1 MGKQVIKFNATKL
14 TVEIVQLKTVTTSL
28 GGSITVV
35 DETKST
41 DVKEVTK
48 RVVVPMA
55 VARQFIQD
63 TKKITRY
70 LKPVYTAIVRY
81 GDHIVAMER
90 HPLAG
95 LGELETEGLF
105 GKKRWEPA
113 CETNLETLVKPTIES
128 SDQDWY
134 FDGRY
139 AYSFNSGT
147 IERAV
152 GEADNLTRDGQFRK
166 VAATAIDL
174 QNLAKTDKIAP
185 TTRSCMAFVASS
197 GELAVSPPIWKN
209 ISDIGSSKLD
219 KNTDDDDDGLD
230 DDDVEVTVNNR
241 FTFDTV
247 NDAFNVNLNFVLKA
261 GKEIGQTFGYEYV
274 EPLQL
279 SRLMVELRT
288 VNLPNVPKQI
298 KSTYDSGLPFTH
310 VLAWL
315 IGMSRKADTLETY
328 VVMRSLMKYLTKRG
342 IFKSDTFNA
351 ACVFKTGQ
359 TVADVPL
366 MKLED
371 LTKMKEQPT
380 FSFSDVLEQ
389 VNATLKAKRKN
400 AETVHFVGTLANEED

>member
-1 MGKQVIKFNATKL
+1 MIRFDSNKVS
-14 TVEIVQLKTVTTSL
+14 VEIVRLKSVTTSL
-28 GGSITVV
+28 GGSITVL

-63 TKKITRY
+63 TKKITKY
-70 LKPVYTAIVRY
+70 LAPVLVAVVRY
-81 GDHIVAMER
+81 GNHIVAMER

-105 GKKRWEPA
+105 GPKRWEPM
-113 CETNLETLVKPTIES
+113 CETNLNNLVKPTVEA
-128 SDQDWY
+128 SDKEWY

-139 AYSFNSGT
+139 AYSFNSGDV
-147 IERAV
+147 ERAV

-166 VAATAIDL
+166 VAATTIDL
-174 QNLAKTDKIAP
+174 QNLANPGKIAP
-185 TTRSCMAFVASS
+185 ATRSCMAFVTSS
-197 GELAVSPPIWKN
+197 GEMAVSPPIWKN

-219 KNTDDDDDGLD
+219 KALDADEDEDGLD

-288 VNLPNVPKQI
+288 VNLPNVPKQV

-315 IGMSRKADTLETY
+315 IGLSRKANTLETY
-328 VVMRSLMKYLTKRG
+328 IVMRSLMKYLTKRG
-342 IFKSDTFNA
+342 IFKADTFNA
-351 ACVFKTGQ
+351 NQVFKAGQ
-359 TVADVPL
+359 TVADIPM

-371 LTKMKEQPT
+371 LTKLKEQPT

-389 VNATLKAKRKN
+389 VNATLKAKRQN
-400 AETVHFVGTLANEED
+400 NDILFVGTLVNE

>member
-1 MGKQVIKFNATKL
+1 MIKFDASQL
-14 TVEIVQLKTVTTSL
+14 SVEIVRLKSVTTSL
-28 GGSITVV
+28 GGSITIV
-35 DETKST
+35 DEMKST
-41 DVKEVTK
+41 ELKEVTK
-48 RVVVPMA
+48 RVSVPMA
-55 VARQFIQD
+55 TARQFIQD
-63 TKKITRY
+63 TKKITKY
-70 LKPVYTAIVRY
+70 LSPVYTAIVRY
-81 GDHIVAMER
+81 NDHIVAMER

-105 GKKRWEPA
+105 GKKRWMPD

-139 AYSFNSGT
+139 AYSLNGGT
-147 IERAV
+147 VERAV

-174 QNLAKTDKIAP
+174 QNLTKTDKIAP
-185 TTRSCMAFVASS
+185 TTRSCMAFVTSS
-197 GELAVSPPIWKN
+197 GEMAVSPPIWKN

-219 KNTDDDDDGLD
+219 KGKADEDDDGFDDDDI
-230 DDDVEVTVNNR
+230 EVTVNNR

-315 IGMSRKADTLETY
+315 IGLSRKADTLDTY
-328 VVMRSLMKYLTKRG
+328 VVMRSLMKYLTKKG
-342 IFKSDTFNA
+342 IFKADTFNA
-351 ACVFKTGQ
+351 NQVFKAGQ
-359 TVADVPL
+359 NVGDIPL

-371 LTKMKEQPT
+371 LTKIKEQPT

-400 AETVHFVGTLANEED
+400 AEVFAVGTLVNEE

>member
-1 MGKQVIKFNATKL
+1 MIKFDASQIS
-14 TVEIVQLKTVTTSL
+14 VEIVRLKSVTTSL
-28 GGSITVV
+28 GGSITIV

-41 DVKEVTK
+41 ESKEVTK

-55 VARQFIQD
+55 TARQFIQD
-63 TKKITRY
+63 TKKITKY
-70 LKPVYTAIVRY
+70 LSPVLVAIVRY
-81 GDHIVAMER
+81 NNHIVALER
-90 HPLAG
+90 HPLAA

-105 GKKRWEPA
+105 GTKRWMPD
-113 CETNLETLVKPTIES
+113 CEANLENFVKPTLAA
-128 SDQDWY
+128 SDHDWY

-139 AYSFNSGT
+139 VYAFNGSEA
-147 IERAV
+147 ERAV
-152 GEADNLTRDGQFRK
+152 GEADFLTRDGQFRK
-166 VAATAIDL
+166 VGVTSIDL

-185 TTRSCMAFVASS
+185 TTRSCMAFVAST
-197 GELAVSPPIWKN
+197 GEFAISPPIWKN

-219 KNTDDDDDGLD
+219 KQATTDEDDDGFD

-247 NDAFNVNLNFVLKA
+247 NEAFNVNLNFALKA
-261 GKEIGQTFGYEYV
+261 GQEIGQTFGYEYV

-298 KSTYDSGLPFTH
+298 KATYDVGLPFTQ

-328 VVMRSLMKYLTKRG
+328 VMMRSLMKYLTSKG
-342 IFKSDTFNA
+342 IYKADTFNA
-351 ACVFKTGQ
+351 AQVFKAGQ
-359 TVADVPL
+359 SVVDVPVMSL
-366 MKLED
+366 DD
-371 LTKMKEQPT
+371 LVKTKQQPT

-389 VNATLKAKRKN
+389 VSATLRSKRKN
-400 AETVHFVGTLANEED
+400 KEVFAVGTLVNEEE

>member
-1 MGKQVIKFNATKL
+1 MIRFDSNKVS
-14 TVEIVQLKTVTTSL
+14 VEIVRLKSVTTSL
-28 GGSITVV
+28 GGSITVL

-63 TKKITRY
+63 TKKITKY
-70 LKPVYTAIVRY
+70 LAPVLVAIVRY
-81 GDHIVAMER
+81 GDHIVSMER

-95 LGELETEGLF
+95 LGTLETEGLF

-113 CETNLETLVKPTIES
+113 CEINLNTLVKPTIES

-147 IERAV
+147 VERAV
-152 GEADNLTRDGQFRK
+152 GEADNLTQDGQFRK
-166 VAATAIDL
+166 VAATTIDL

-185 TTRSCMAFVASS
+185 ATRSCMAFVTST
-197 GELAVSPPIWKN
+197 GEMAISPPIWKN

-219 KNTDDDDDGLD
+219 KNNTDEDEDGLD

-328 VVMRSLMKYLTKRG
+328 VVMRSLMKYLTKKG
-342 IFKSDTFNA
+342 IFKANTFDA
-351 ACVFKTGQ
+351 KQVFKAGQ
-359 TVADVPL
+359 TVVDIPM
-366 MKLED
+366 MKLDD
-371 LTKMKEQPT
+371 LIKMKQQPT

-389 VNATLKAKRKN
+389 VNATMKAKRKN
-400 AETVHFVGTLANEED
+400 SEVIHGIGTLVNEE

>member
-1 MGKQVIKFNATKL
+1 MIRFDTTKL
-14 TVEIVQLKTVTTSL
+14 NVEIVQLKSVTTSL

-41 DVKEVTK
+41 EAKEVTK
-48 RVVVPMA
+48 RIIVPMA

-63 TKKITRY
+63 TKKITKY
-70 LKPVYTAIVRY
+70 LKPVFTAIVRY
-81 GDHIVAMER
+81 DDHIVAMER

-113 CETNLETLVKPTIES
+113 CEVNLDTLVKPMIES
-128 SDQDWY
+128 SDKEWY

-139 AYSFNSGT
+139 AYSFDSGT
-147 IERAV
+147 VERAV

-166 VAATAIDL
+166 VATTSIDL
-174 QNLAKTDKIAP
+174 QNLAKTEKIAP
-185 TTRSCMAFVASS
+185 STRSCMAFVASS

-219 KNTDDDDDGLD
+219 KGSSDDDEDGLD
-230 DDDVEVTVNNR
+230 DEDVEITVNNR

-247 NDAFNVNLNFVLKA
+247 NSAFNVNLNFVLKA
-261 GKEIGQTFGYEYV
+261 GQEIGQAFGYEYV

-298 KSTYDSGLPFTH
+298 KATYDSGLPFTH

-328 VVMRSLMKYLTKRG
+328 VIMRSLMKYLTKKG
-342 IFKSDTFNA
+342 IFKANTFNA
-351 ACVFKTGQ
+351 DQVFKVGQ
-359 TVADVPL
+359 TVVDVPL

>member
-1 MGKQVIKFNATKL
+1 MIKFNADNL
-14 TVEIVQLKTVTTSL
+14 SVEIVRLKSVTTSL
-28 GGSITVV
+28 GGSITIV
-35 DETKST
+35 DEEKST
-41 DVKEVTK
+41 TKEVTK
-48 RVVVPMA
+48 RVAIPMA

-63 TKKITRY
+63 TKKITKY
-70 LKPVYTAIVRY
+70 LVPVLVAVVRY

-105 GKKRWEPA
+105 GTKRWEPA
-113 CETNLETLVKPTIES
+113 CETNLNDLVKPTIAASGQE
-128 SDQDWY
+128 WF

-139 AYSFNSGT
+139 AYYFSSGDV
-147 IERAV
+147 ERAV

-185 TTRSCMAFVASS
+185 TTRSCMAFVAST
-197 GELAVSPPIWKN
+197 GEFAISPPIWKN

-219 KNTDDDDDGLD
+219 KQATTDEDDGFD

-247 NDAFNVNLNFVLKA
+247 NEAFNVNLNFALKA
-261 GKEIGQTFGYEYV
+261 GQEIGQTFGYEYV

-298 KSTYDSGLPFTH
+298 KATYDVGLPFTQ

-328 VVMRSLMKYLTKRG
+328 VMMRSLMKYLTSKG
-342 IFKSDTFNA
+342 IYKADTFNA
-351 ACVFKTGQ
+351 AQVFKAGQ
-359 TVADVPL
+359 SVVDVPVMSL
-366 MKLED
+366 DD
-371 LTKMKEQPT
+371 LVKTKQQPT

-389 VNATLKAKRKN
+389 VSATLRSKRKN
-400 AETVHFVGTLANEED
+400 KEVFAVGTLVNEEE